1 MPLTRSPAAQTRIA
15 IDQAILD
22 KIDQIR
28 PQYMDRT
35 TFINFQLDNSITLD
49 ERPSRPQAGS
59 PTEGESPSNSSF
71 LNKRN
76 KENDFSLQAEEA
88 HVSVKAVKTI
98 KTKPTFD
105 IAQNLW
111 GHEDLI
117 RAYWKAKPKNKTA
130 PAWKLLMAELTKIQ
144 DGYGDAALR
153 TQLELAEANRWQGIT
168 LSNYERFGLPGGNA
182 PAKGKSEQGFD
193 WEAIHKMGPMF

>member
-1 MPLTRSPAAQTRIA
+1 MSTVQVKLSKRVVDRALAFKPDYDSNTAHLSRLIESA
-15 IDQAILD
+15 LD
-22 KIDQIR
+22 S
-28 PQYMDRT
+28 
-35 TFINFQLDNSITLD
+35 SITLD

-59 PTEGESPSNSSF
+59 LTEGESPSNSSF

-130 PAWKLLMAELTKIQ
+130 PAWKLLMTELTKIQ
-144 DGYGDAALR
+144 DGHGDAALR
-153 TQLELAEANRWQGIT
+153 TQLELAEANRWQGVT
-168 LSNYERFGLPGGNA
+168 LANYERFGLPGGNT
-182 PAKGKSEQGFD
+182 PAKGGGID
-193 WEAIHKMGPMF
+193 WDALDKVKTPW

>member
-1 MPLTRSPAAQTRIA
+1 MPQQTSVRLSTFLLRELEA
-15 IDQAILD
+15 
-22 KIDQIR
+22 IR
-28 PQYMDRT
+28 PEWKTQPRFLEDLLAE
-35 TFINFQLDNSITLD
+35 QLDIK
-49 ERPSRPQAGS
+49 SRLAEPRSPQAGNDSEGRS
-59 PTEGESPSNSSF
+59 PFNSS

-88 HVSVKAVKTI
+88 HVPVKAVKTI
-98 KTKPTFD
+98 RTKPTFD

-130 PAWKLLMAELTKIQ
+130 PAWKLLMTELTKIQ

-168 LSNYERFGLPGGNA
+168 LSNYERFGLPKGNA
-182 PAKGKSEQGFD
+182 PAQGGVD
-193 WEAIHKMGPMF
+193 WAEVDRLTFGGAA

>member
-1 MPLTRSPAAQTRIA
+1 MPT
-15 IDQAILD
+15 
-22 KIDQIR
+22 
-28 PQYMDRT
+28 RT
-35 TFINFQLDNSITLD
+35 TVSLHNDVVNRVLAIKPGRKSLTAFLEDFIDSHLDASITLD

-59 PTEGESPSNSSF
+59 LTEGESPSNSSF

-76 KENDFSLQAEEA
+76 KEKDFSLEAEEA

-98 KTKPTFD
+98 KAKPTFD

-111 GHEDLI
+111 GHEDLV
-117 RAYWKAKPKNKTA
+117 RAYWQAKPKNKTA
-130 PAWKLLMAELTKIQ
+130 AAWKLLMTELTKIQ

-168 LSNYERFGLPGGNA
+168 LANYERFGLLQGGT
-182 PAKGKSEQGFD
+182 PKQGSSVD
-193 WEAIHKMGPMF
+193 WEAIDKMGPMF

>member
-1 MPLTRSPAAQTRIA
+1 MSTVQVKLSKRVVDRALAFKPDYDSNTAHLSRLIEKAIDASFRLADTRSP
-15 IDQAILD
+15 
-22 KIDQIR
+22 
-28 PQYMDRT
+28 
-35 TFINFQLDNSITLD
+35 
-49 ERPSRPQAGS
+49 QAGNDF
-59 PTEGESPSNSSF
+59 EGGSPSKAVNT
-71 LNKRN
+71 RN

-98 KTKPTFD
+98 KAKPTFD

-111 GHEDLI
+111 GHEDLV

-130 PAWKLLMAELTKIQ
+130 PAWKLLMTELTKIQ

-168 LSNYERFGLPGGNA
+168 LANYERFGLPKANTGTQGSSVDWAEVDRMTFGGV
-182 PAKGKSEQGFD
+182 S
-193 WEAIHKMGPMF
+193 

>member
-1 MPLTRSPAAQTRIA
+1 MSTVQVKLSKRVVDRALAFKPDYDSNTAHLSRLIESA
-15 IDQAILD
+15 LD
-22 KIDQIR
+22 S
-28 PQYMDRT
+28 
-35 TFINFQLDNSITLD
+35 SITLD

-59 PTEGESPSNSSF
+59 LTEGESPSNSSF

-98 KTKPTFD
+98 KAKPTFD

-111 GHEDLI
+111 GHEDLV
-117 RAYWKAKPKNKTA
+117 RAYWKAKPKNKTG
-130 PAWKLLMAELTKIQ
+130 PAWKLLMTELTKIQ

-168 LSNYERFGLPGGNA
+168 LANYERFGLSKGNT
-182 PAKGKSEQGFD
+182 PAQNKSEQGFD

>member
-1 MPLTRSPAAQTRIA
+1 MAP
-15 IDQAILD
+15 
-22 KIDQIR
+22 
-28 PQYMDRT
+28 RT
-35 TFINFQLDNSITLD
+35 TVSLHADVISLVQAVKPGRKSLTAFIEDLLEQQLTGGARLAEPRS
-49 ERPSRPQAGS
+49 PQAGNDSEGRS
-59 PTEGESPSNSSF
+59 PFNSS

-98 KTKPTFD
+98 KAKPTFD

-130 PAWKLLMAELTKIQ
+130 PAWKLLMTELTKIQ

-168 LSNYERFGLPGGNA
+168 LANYERFGLSKGNVPTKAGGV
-182 PAKGKSEQGFD
+182 D
-193 WEAIHKMGPMF
+193 WEAIDRMGPMF

>member
-1 MPLTRSPAAQTRIA
+1 MSTVQVKLSKRVVDRALAFKPDYDSNTAHLSRLIESA
-15 IDQAILD
+15 LD
-22 KIDQIR
+22 S
-28 PQYMDRT
+28 
-35 TFINFQLDNSITLD
+35 SITLD

-59 PTEGESPSNSSF
+59 PTEGVSPSNSSF

-88 HVSVKAVKTI
+88 HVPVKAVKTI

-130 PAWKLLMAELTKIQ
+130 PAWKLLMTELTKIQ

-168 LSNYERFGLPGGNA
+168 LSNYERFGLPKGNA
-182 PAKGKSEQGFD
+182 PAQGGVD
-193 WEAIHKMGPMF
+193 WAEVDRLTFGGAA

>member
-1 MPLTRSPAAQTRIA
+1 MSTVQVKLSKRVVDRALAFKPDYDSNTAHLSRLIESA
-15 IDQAILD
+15 IDA
-22 KIDQIR
+22 
-28 PQYMDRT
+28 
-35 TFINFQLDNSITLD
+35 SITLD

-59 PTEGESPSNSSF
+59 PTEGVSPSNSSF

-98 KTKPTFD
+98 KAKPTFD

-130 PAWKLLMAELTKIQ
+130 PAWKLLMT
-144 DGYGDAALR
+144 
-153 TQLELAEANRWQGIT
+153 
-168 LSNYERFGLPGGNA
+168 
-182 PAKGKSEQGFD
+182 
-193 WEAIHKMGPMF
+193 

>member
-1 MPLTRSPAAQTRIA
+1 MKLSKRVVDRALAFKPDYDSNTAHLSRLIESA
-15 IDQAILD
+15 I
-22 KIDQIR
+22 
-28 PQYMDRT
+28 
-35 TFINFQLDNSITLD
+35 DNSITLD

-59 PTEGESPSNSSF
+59 LTEGESPSNSSF

-98 KTKPTFD
+98 KAKPTFD

-117 RAYWKAKPKNKTA
+117 RAYWLAKPKNKTA
-130 PAWKLLMAELTKIQ
+130 PAWKLLMTELTKIQ

-168 LSNYERFGLPGGNA
+168 LANYERFGLSRGNA
-182 PAKGKSEQGFD
+182 PAQSGGVD
-193 WEAIHKMGPMF
+193 WEAIDKMGAMF

>member
-1 MPLTRSPAAQTRIA
+1 MSTVQVKLSKRVVDRALAFKPDYDSNTAHLSRLIESA
-15 IDQAILD
+15 IDA
-22 KIDQIR
+22 
-28 PQYMDRT
+28 
-35 TFINFQLDNSITLD
+35 SITLD

-59 PTEGESPSNSSF
+59 PTEGVSPSNSSF

-98 KTKPTFD
+98 KAKPTFD

-130 PAWKLLMAELTKIQ
+130 PAWKLLMTELTKIQ

-168 LSNYERFGLPGGNA
+168 LSNYERFGLPKGNA
-182 PAKGKSEQGFD
+182 AAQSSGID
-193 WEAIHKMGPMF
+193 WEALDKIKTPW